1 MINPK
6 FSEEEKEKI
15 YYERFHYPHPRV
27 QQKMEVIWLKSQ
39 GETHQKIAQL
49 SGIHVNTVTKY
60 LKEYEKGGIEKLKQV
75 NFNKP
80 ESELI
85 HYQETIEEEFR
96 RNPPRSIKQASYKIE
111 EMTGIKRSPT
121 QIGIFLKKIGMKC
134 RKVGVIPSKADPE
147 VQEAFKKK
155 ELMPRLE
162 EAKEGKRAV
171 FFVDAAH
178 FVLGAF
184 LGYVWCFTRLF
195 IPSPSGRQRFNVLG
209 AINAITHEFISITND
224 TYINSSSV
232 CDLLQKLANLNLS
245 IPITVVLDNARYQR
259 CLLVQSFASSLG
271 IELLFLPTYS
281 PNLNLIER
289 LWKFVKQQCLYS
301 QYYSSFDS
309 FKHSISSCLSSTHTT
324 HKSKLDSL
332 LSLRFQSFP
341 SLSSPHQLLL
351 FPPLHPISD
360 STSDSIAA

>member
-15 YYERFHYPHPRV
+15 HYERFHHPHPRV

-60 LKEYEKGGIEKLKQV
+60 LKEYEEGGIEKVKQV
-75 NFNKP
+75 KFNKP
-80 ESELI
+80 TSELI
-85 HYQETIEEEFR
+85 SYQKTIEEEFR
-96 RNPPRSIKQASYKIE
+96 KNPPRSIKQASYKIE
-111 EMTGIKRSPT
+111 EMTGVKRSPT
-121 QIGIFLKKIGMKC
+121 QVGVFLKKIGMKC

-147 VQEAFKKK
+147 LQEEFKKK

-162 EAKEGKRAV
+162 EAKEAKRAV

-184 LGYVWCFTRLF
+184 LGYVWCFTRVF

-209 AINAITHEFISITND
+209 AINAITHEFISISND
-224 TYINSSSV
+224 TYINSTSV
-232 CDLLQKLANLNLS
+232 CELLWKLANLNLP
-245 IPITVVLDNARYQR
+245 IPITVVLDNAPYQR
-259 CLLVQSFASSLG
+259 CRAVESFAAFLG
-271 IELLFLPTYS
+271 IELLFLPSYS

-289 LWKFVKQQCLYS
+289 LWKFVKNQCLYS
-301 QYYSSFDS
+301 QYYPTFDS
-309 FKHSISSCLSSTHTT
+309 FKHSISSCLASTHTT
-324 HKSKLDSL
+324 HKSKLASL

-341 SLSSPHQLLL
+341 ILSSPHQLLV
-351 FPPLHPISD
+351 FPVSD
-360 STSDSIAA
+360 PHSTSHSDSIAA